1 MKKGYKASV
10 NIPEDGYDI
19 PLYTKSLNVISKGYE
34 RVVFGGRGPYIEFTE
49 KQIELGSFIIPKDQ
63 LYRLTDLRI
72 YYIEFRSND
81 ASNVKL
87 YYQLKTVAYADYK
100 IGYFY
105 ISPYDLYTYEGLPC
119 IKKFGDVQEASKA
132 FFEL

>member
-1 MKKGYKASV
+1 MKRKSLLQ
-10 NIPEDGYDI
+10 IPESGSDLK
-19 PLYTKSLNVISKGYE
+19 LYTSSDTLISNGYE
-34 RVVFGGRGPYIEFTE
+34 RVVIGGRGPYIEFTE
-49 KQIELGSFIIPKDQ
+49 KQIELNSFIIPKNQ

-81 ASNVKL
+81 DANIKL

-105 ISPYDLYTYEGLPC
+105 IDPHELYTDSNKKC
-119 IKKFGDVQEASKA
+119 IKTIDYVNETSQL